1 MRICIYCASSALVH
15 SVYFNAA
22 ERLATEMV
30 RAEVEVV
37 YGGGTIGLMGKIA
50 DTVLTLGG
58 QIKGV
63 IPKFMDEVEWTH
75 PKLTDVVFT
84 ETMSERKNKLI
95 ENVDAVVALP
105 GGTGTLEELLETIS
119 QKRLGLFSK
128 PIVILNT
135 NKFYNPLKQM
145 LEQCVTENFMRQKH
159 LALWSFA
166 NEPEEVLPIIR
177 NTADWDKNALQSA
190 VVR

>member
-1 MRICIYCASSALVH
+1 MKICIYCASSALIR
-15 SVYFNAA
+15 SVYFDAA

-37 YGGGTIGLMGKIA
+37 YGGGAIGLMGKIA

-58 QIKGV
+58 RIKGV

-75 PKLTDVVFT
+75 SGLTEVEFT

-95 ENVDAVVALP
+95 EDVDAVVALP

-119 QKRLGLFSK
+119 LKRLGLFSK

-135 NKFYNPLKQM
+135 NKFYNPLKRM
-145 LEQCVTENFMRQKH
+145 LEQCVEENFMKQKH

-166 NEPEEVLPIIR
+166 DEPEEVLPMIR
-177 NTADWDKNALQSA
+177 KTPDWDKNALLSA